1 MYCIG
6 IDLGGTNIAVGVV
19 NDRYEIVARRSVP
32 TGAERPAEEVI
43 REDGYGH
50 IVPTFLKSAQVTTG
64 GLTRDQRQQAKLKR
78 EMCAQG
84 FYEAITLAFYSD
96 AELDGLQLPEDAP
109 ERNVIR
115 LLNPLSSNLTIM
127 RPLLAP
133 SLLNV
138 VVENLKK
145 GNGAGRIFEL
155 ANVYLPK
162 EQPLKQLPEET
173 LHLGFAAF
181 GDNES
186 FFTVKG
192 AVEALGSA
200 FGLQFDYTRAEDVS
214 WLHPGIAAYIYCQE
228 QCVGV
233 FGKLANGVS
242 AELKLPKD
250 SKSNHKIFLGEIDYP
265 RLAALMPEGLRYR
278 PLSQFP
284 TVTRDLALVVDEEM
298 TCGAL
303 TAEIRNACRQV
314 CGVELFDIYRG
325 AQLGEGKKSM
335 AFKIAFA
342 PEDKAL
348 TPEEL
353 DRFMKKIL
361 GNLKFRLGAEIR

>member
-1 MYCIG
+1 M
-6 IDLGGTNIAVGVV
+6 
-19 NDRYEIVARRSVP
+19 
-32 TGAERPAEEVI
+32 
-43 REDGYGH
+43 
-50 IVPTFLKSAQVTTG
+50 
-64 GLTRDQRQQAKLKR
+64 
-78 EMCAQG
+78 
-84 FYEAITLAFYSD
+84 
-96 AELDGLQLPEDAP
+96 
-109 ERNVIR
+109 
-115 LLNPLSSNLTIM
+115 
-127 RPLLAP
+127 
-133 SLLNV
+133 
-138 VVENLKK
+138 
-145 GNGAGRIFEL
+145 
-155 ANVYLPK
+155 
-162 EQPLKQLPEET
+162 
-173 LHLGFAAF
+173 
-181 GDNES
+181 
-186 FFTVKG
+186 
-192 AVEALGSA
+192 EALGRA

-342 PEDKAL
+342 PEDQAL